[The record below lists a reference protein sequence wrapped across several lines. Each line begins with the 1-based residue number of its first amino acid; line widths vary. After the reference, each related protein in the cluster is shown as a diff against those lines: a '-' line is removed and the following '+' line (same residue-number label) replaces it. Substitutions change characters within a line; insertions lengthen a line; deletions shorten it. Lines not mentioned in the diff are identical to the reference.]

1 MAKLTIDRGATSNI
15 LRVFLQDSSSTTG
28 AGKTGLTNSS
38 TGLIISTI
46 ANNEATATTYT
57 SAASNVET
65 ITTLGTFAAPTASKC
80 RFKEVD
86 ATNFP
91 GVYEIQIADARFA
104 VTSAKTL
111 LISVQCTGVA
121 PVVAEVQQDLSDQV
135 LSRNVSNVEDALATA
150 SNFHNLATTIL
161 GMLENS
167 ISGTTLT
174 IKKTGGTT
182 FTTKTLTTTAASTAN
197 VITGVD

>member
-1 MAKLTIDRGATSNI
+1 MAKLTIDRGTTSNI
-15 LRVFLQDSSSTTG
+15 LRVFLQDSTSTTG

-65 ITTLGTFAAPTASKC
+65 ITTLGTFAAPTSSKC

-104 VTSAKTL
+104 VSSSKHL
-111 LISVQCTGVA
+111 LVSVQASGVA
-121 PVVAEVQQDLSDQV
+121 PVIAEVQLDQSDIILQ
-135 LSRNVSNVEDALATA
+135 RNVSNVEGSLNTPTY
-150 SNFHNLATTIL
+150 HNLGTIIL
-161 GMLENS
+161 AMLENS

-174 IKKTGGTT
+174 IKQTGGSTL
-182 FTTKTLTTTAASTAN
+182 TTKTLTTASASTAN

>member
-1 MAKLTIDRGATSNI
+1 MAKLTIDRDTTSNI
-15 LRVFLQDSSSTTG
+15 LRVFLQDSTSTTG
-28 AGKTGLTNSS
+28 AGKTGLTNTS

-46 ANNEATATTYT
+46 ANNESTATTYT
-57 SAASNVET
+57 AAASNVET

-104 VTSAKTL
+104 VTDSKQL
-111 LISVQCTGVA
+111 LVAVQASGIA
-121 PVVAEVQQDLSDQV
+121 PVIAEIQLDQSDQM
-135 LSRNVSNVEDALATA
+135 LKRNMSKVEATA
-150 SNFHNLATTIL
+150 EEHTLCTLVLAN
-161 GMLENS
+161 LENT

-174 IKKTGGTT
+174 IRRTDGSTT
-182 FTTKTLTTTAASTAN
+182 HYSKTLTTNASAIP
-197 VITGVD
+197 ITGIQ

>member
-1 MAKLTIDRGATSNI
+1 MAKLTIDRGSTSNI
-15 LRVFLQDSSSTTG
+15 LRVFLQDSTSTTG

-38 TGLIISTI
+38 TGLNISTI
-46 ANNEATATTYT
+46 ANNEATATVYT

-104 VTSAKTL
+104 VSNAKVL
-111 LISVQCTGVA
+111 LVSVQASGIA
-121 PVVAEVQQDLSDQV
+121 PVIAEIQLDQSDQM
-135 LSRNVSNVEDALATA
+135 LSRNVSNVEATVTEHTIATIVLA
-150 SNFHNLATTIL
+150 
-161 GMLENS
+161 MLENS

-174 IKKTGGTT
+174 IKRTDGTT
-182 FTTKTLTTTAASTAN
+182 THATKTLTTNSGA
-197 VITGVD
+197 VPITGIQ

>member
-1 MAKLTIDRGATSNI
+1 MKLTIDRGATSNI

-28 AGKTGLTNSS
+28 AGKTGLNKDSS
-38 TGLIISTI
+38 GLIISTI
-46 ANNEATATTYT
+46 ADVESSATTYT

-65 ITTLGTFAAPTASKC
+65 ITTLGTFAAPSSGKC

-104 VTSAKTL
+104 VTSAKAL

-121 PVVAEVQQDLSDQV
+121 PVYMEIQQDQSDQI
-135 LSRNVSNVEDALATA
+135 LSRNASNVEDAIATA
-150 SNFHNLATTIL
+150 SNFHNLATVIL
-161 GMLENS
+161 ANLENS

-174 IKKTGGTT
+174 IKKTGGSTL
-182 FTTKTLTTTAASTAN
+182 TTKTLTTTAASSAN

>member
-1 MAKLTIDRGATSNI
+1 MAKLTIDRGSTSNI
-15 LRVFLQDSSSTTG
+15 LRVFLQDSTSTTG

-38 TGLIISTI
+38 TGLNISTI
-46 ANNEATATTYT
+46 ANNEATATVYT

-104 VTSAKTL
+104 VSNAKVL
-111 LISVQCTGVA
+111 LVSVQASGIA
-121 PVVAEVQQDLSDQV
+121 PVIAEIQLDQSDQM
-135 LSRNVSNVEDALATA
+135 LSRNVSNVEATVTEHTVATIVLA
-150 SNFHNLATTIL
+150 
-161 GMLENS
+161 MLENS

-174 IKKTGGTT
+174 IKRTDGTT
-182 FTTKTLTTTAASTAN
+182 THATKTLTTNSGA
-197 VITGVD
+197 VPITGIQ